1 MLGGTLSALG
11 GIGPEDL
18 AVQPLLGRIETGAE
32 PVREVI
38 LALPATVDGQT
49 LTRRPLESK
58 AIEPQSEGVV
68 APDEACRLLPSGPER
83 W

>member
-1 MLGGTLSALG
+1 MISSVTGSMIRAWGG
-11 GIGPEDL
+11 
-18 AVQPLLGRIETGAE
+18 
-32 PVREVI
+32 
-38 LALPATVDGQT
+38 ATVDGQT
-49 LTRRPLESK
+49 LTRRPRESK